1 MADYDLGRVFRDR
14 RLNAG
19 LAWTIV
25 SVLCLVAV
33 QQTVIGQYH
42 SALFALTVVVLGVF
56 PAVRFGSV
64 EVMLPWEVLLM
75 ASLPTIVRAFATWPV
90 ADALATY
97 LAVAALA
104 LIVAI
109 ELHAFTPVVMNYWF
123 ALLFVVVT
131 TLAAAGGWAVVRYQF
146 DLLLGT
152 GLLLGPDEEA
162 TERALMFEFVWSAVA
177 GVLAGIVFR
186 AYFRRK
192 AFDGRLP
199 EDVAGEI
206 VDPREGTE

>member
-1 MADYDLGRVFRDR
+1 MREYDLGRVFRDQ

-25 SVLCLVAV
+25 AVLGLVAV
-33 QQTVIGQYH
+33 QQAVTGQYH
-42 SALFALTVVVLGVF
+42 SALFALTVAVLGTI
-56 PAVRFGSV
+56 PAVRFGSL
-64 EVMLPWEVLLM
+64 EVTLPWEVLLM

-97 LAVAALA
+97 LAVAAVA

-152 GLLLGPDEEA
+152 EWLLAGQEEVA
-162 TERALMFEFVWSAVA
+162 ERTLMFEFVWSAVA
-177 GVLAGIVFR
+177 GVLAGVIFR
-186 AYFRRK
+186 AYFQRK

-199 EDVAGEI
+199 DDVAGEI
-206 VDPREGTE
+206 VDPREGSE